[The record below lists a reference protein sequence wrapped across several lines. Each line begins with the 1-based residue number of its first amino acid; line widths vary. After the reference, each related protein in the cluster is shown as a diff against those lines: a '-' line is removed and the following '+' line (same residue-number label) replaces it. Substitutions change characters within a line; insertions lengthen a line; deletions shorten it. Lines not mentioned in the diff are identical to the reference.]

1 MNGHVQAPGTVDPSL
16 LILLQD
22 STKAG
27 IFIVGGPGSG
37 KSYVIGHLARSLG
50 VDHAVVLIRSVA
62 DASDEPYTAFVPLLG
77 HSVVEA
83 EVFDV
88 VQNFQQYLESIKPP
102 RSSTGLIPRP
112 VVIVE
117 ESQQLDE
124 ASCFVLHQIALAGQA
139 TLVLTLTAG
148 VKSRPGVESLFDS
161 GLFGIKKLAPKNV
174 AEMVSVAK
182 EVLDGAATE
191 ITFDMLTRLSGGI
204 PALSVA
210 YLNDQVRNHSLARHG
225 NVWALGPTNI
235 SAGGEVEQWTVGML
249 ERFRPEE
256 KEALRF
262 LARHG
267 TCLIADVE
275 ESCGASVT
283 RLIDSGL
290 VANREGFLHLS
301 SELLRYSLS
310 SQLSLVGKSSGPDA
324 EDFADNGSKRDDEV
338 HPWEVDSET
347 GLRVLGALA
356 KQGEHLRVRA
366 WTEYLISSA
375 ERPEIAEAALLYA
388 ANALVEDGS
397 SGEFLAQEIAR
408 ITARELDTLGS
419 SLPLVQAWQ
428 RYKSG
433 DLVKDVL
440 IILNAAGDPV
450 PGEHE
455 KLGERLH
462 TELAATST
470 GCEPLYQSPR
480 WQVIQAVSRALAG
493 HEAEVR
499 RAVAACLSEM
509 DLTQPVVA
517 AELDL
522 VIGLLNLRSGRL
534 SDAKIAFNSVMA
546 RKRVRESG
554 IQLVAESISR
564 WIDCQNDEF
573 GSKNE
578 SATGPDRGF
587 LTSLASLYALAADS
601 YQDPSASSRV
611 ELRHLATRHQ
621 GLGEYVLAAEASVLL
636 LRLEENLG
644 VKGIDWPDGPWYSAA
659 DVVSREWNSTF
670 VKALTEAGDNAARLG
685 QIEWTIYAL
694 ARAVRHPDMVD
705 QPRSKGRVVRRLM
718 ALRDLLGPQLLPE
731 IKEAI
736 DLGRLTERE
745 QEIAALVAEGIS
757 NQEIARKLTLSRRTV
772 EGHLYR
778 IYSKLGIDDRSQLE
792 NFNEGVREI

>member
-1 MNGHVQAPGTVDPSL
+1 MNGQVQAPGAVDPSL

-22 STKAG
+22 PTKAG

-50 VDHAVVLIRSVA
+50 VDHAVVLVRSSA

-77 HSVVEA
+77 HSIVEA

-88 VQNFQQYLESIKPP
+88 VQQFQQYLENIKPP

-148 VKSRPGVESLFDS
+148 VKSRAGVESLFES
-161 GLFGIKKLAPKNV
+161 ELFGIKKISPKNID
-174 AEMVSVAK
+174 EMVSVAK

-204 PALSVA
+204 PALAVA
-210 YLNDQVRNHSLARHG
+210 YLNDQVRNRSLVRHG
-225 NVWALGPTNI
+225 NVWALGPTKINQ
-235 SAGGEVEQWTVGML
+235 GGEVEQWTVGVL
-249 ERFRPEE
+249 ERFRPED
-256 KEALRF
+256 KDALRF
-262 LARHG
+262 LALHG
-267 TCLIADVE
+267 TCSIDDVE
-275 ESCGASVT
+275 KSCGVSVT
-283 RLIDSGL
+283 RLIGSGM
-290 VANREGFLHLS
+290 VTIREGFLHLS
-301 SELLRYSLS
+301 SELLGYALS

-324 EDFADNGSKRDDEV
+324 EDLADNGSNRDDEV
-338 HPWEVDSET
+338 HPWEVDSEE
-347 GLRVLGALA
+347 GLGILGALA
-356 KQGEHLRVRA
+356 QQGDHLRVRA

-375 ERPEIAEAALLYA
+375 DKPEIAEAALLYA
-388 ANALVEDGS
+388 ANALVEDSS

-408 ITARELDTLGS
+408 IAARESDTLGS
-419 SLPLVQAWQ
+419 AWRLVQAWQ

-440 IILNAAGDPV
+440 IILNAVGDLV
-450 PGEHE
+450 PREHV
-455 KLGERLH
+455 KLGDRLR

-470 GCEPLYQSPR
+470 GCEPLDQSLR
-480 WQVIQAVSRALAG
+480 WQVIRAVSWALAG
-493 HEAEVR
+493 HEVEVR

-509 DLTQPVVA
+509 DLMQPVLA

-522 VIGLLNLRSGRL
+522 VIGLLDLRSGRL

-546 RKRVRESG
+546 RKTVRESG

-564 WIDCQNDEF
+564 WIDRQNDEF
-573 GSKNE
+573 GSKNTLT
-578 SATGPDRGF
+578 TGPDRGF
-587 LTSLASLYALAADS
+587 LASLASLYALAADS
-601 YQDPSASSRV
+601 YQDPSASSRID
-611 ELRHLATRHQ
+611 LRHFASLHQ
-621 GLGEYVLAAEASVLL
+621 GRGDYVLAAEASVLL
-636 LRLEENLG
+636 LRLDEDLRVDE
-644 VKGIDWPDGPWYSAA
+644 IDWPDGPWYSAA
-659 DVVSREWNSTF
+659 DVVSREWNSSF
-670 VKALTEAGDNAARLG
+670 VRSLTEAGDEAARLG
-685 QIEWTIYAL
+685 QIEWVIYAL
-694 ARAVRHPDMVD
+694 ARAVRHPDMVN
-705 QPRSKGRVVRRLM
+705 QPRSKGRLVRRLM
-718 ALRDLLGPQLLPE
+718 ALRDLLGSQLLPE
-731 IKEAI
+731 IREAI

-745 QEIAALVAEGIS
+745 HEIAALVAQGIS

-778 IYSKLGIDDRSQLE
+778 IYSKLGIDDRSELE